1 MQPLDLMCKLGEVL
15 TAINFSFLV
24 YKGERMILV
33 VFPGAIVESGIM
45 HEQLLY
51 KPKRIIYT
59 HQCHFYTFF
68 WVSKHFI

>member
-1 MQPLDLMCKLGEVL
+1 MCKLVEVL

-24 YKGERMILV
+24 YKGKRMILV

-45 HEQLLY
+45 HEKLLY
-51 KPKRIIYT
+51 KPKDQPYSISVI
-59 HQCHFYTFF
+59 YTFF